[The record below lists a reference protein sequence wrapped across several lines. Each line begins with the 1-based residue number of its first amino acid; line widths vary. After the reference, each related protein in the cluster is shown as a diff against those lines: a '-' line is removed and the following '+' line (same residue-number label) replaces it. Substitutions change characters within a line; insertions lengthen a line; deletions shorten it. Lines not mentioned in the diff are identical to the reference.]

1 MGLSEKIIIK
11 EETYL
16 LLLILTVCVIDT
28 IYLLEN
34 VVCFNS
40 IVLPCRFGIL
50 KVTLNVDLS
59 LGGLKTW
66 CNIMRS
72 KNGLNIDTL
81 GICYL
86 GSGCIIYPEIR
97 SGHKKPGSTRFQRL
111 HNNFYYAYYS
121 HQDNFKILRS
131 APHKNSYM

>member
-59 LGGLKTW
+59 LGGLNTW

-72 KNGLNIDTL
+72 KNGLKYRHTWDLLFRIWMHHL
-81 GICYL
+81 
-86 GSGCIIYPEIR
+86 SG
-97 SGHKKPGSTRFQRL
+97 
-111 HNNFYYAYYS
+111 
-121 HQDNFKILRS
+121 
-131 APHKNSYM
+131 NSKWA